1 MAPDPGLSP
10 EKCTESMSYKTA
22 SWFKFKYDG
31 KGIDQSVVKEETRIG
46 VSDMRHIS
54 LWEVGPF
61 RTGFPPASQ
70 K

>member
-1 MAPDPGLSP
+1 MAPDPGP
-10 EKCTESMSYKTA
+10 GCKQ
-22 SWFKFKYDG
+22 
-31 KGIDQSVVKEETRIG
+31 QSVTVTMFEPYSNGVNHINQSFVKEETRIG

-61 RTGFPPASQ
+61 RAGRPPASQ